1 MTETA
6 LTPIATY
13 AETVSALVRDGV
25 STDRDGAA
33 ASIDNGLATACRL
46 LTELKSGGG
55 VLRIVGNGGS
65 AAIASH
71 MSVDFSKR
79 GGIAAVAH
87 NDAGMLTCLSNDLGY
102 DQVYAHQIGL
112 HGRAGD
118 LLIAISSSGRSANI
132 LNACNSARDKG
143 MKIVTLSG
151 FKSDNPLRRLGDVN
165 FYIASEEYGPV
176 ELSHM
181 MLLSAAIDMLLG
193 WNGPGTLK
201 GI

>member
-6 LTPIATY
+6 QTPIALY
-13 AETVSALVRDGV
+13 ADTVSSLVRGGV
-25 STDRDGAA
+25 ATDRDGKAMGV
-33 ASIDNGLATACRL
+33 DDGLAVASGL
-46 LTELKSGGG
+46 LTALKAGGG
-55 VLRIVGNGGS
+55 TLRIVGNGGS

-71 MSVDFSKR
+71 MAVDFSKR
-79 GGIAAVAH
+79 GGIPAVAH

-102 DQVYAHQIGL
+102 DQVYAHQLNL
-112 HGRAGD
+112 HGRAED

-132 LNACNSARDKG
+132 LNACEAARGRG
-143 MKIVTLSG
+143 MRVVTLSG
-151 FKSDNPLRRLGDVN
+151 FRTDNPLRALGDVN
-165 FYIASEEYGPV
+165 FYIESEEYGPV

-201 GI
+201 GV